1 MNGLGPECHK
11 QLWHSV
17 QGLETEIVLAVCWDR
32 LINCWLNSLLVFQNI
47 VCGDGFYLESAYLF
61 CLWYKCL
68 PHAVLS
74 DFESSYVEKK
84 PITKQKDCW
93 TIKTESFFPTI
104 FWLGLLIIFVRIAA
118 AAVQAKQFRPPPPSC
133 LHVSLG
139 GLKWRC
145 NPCSMSWSAPCLLP
159 GWSSP
164 INLCL
169 KCIQR
174 IGLRG
179 QPNF

>member
-1 MNGLGPECHK
+1 MIHDPFLKIYIYNKNEWPWA
-11 QLWHSV
+11 LWHSV

-32 LINCWLNSLLVFQNI
+32 LINCSLNSLLVFQNI

-93 TIKTESFFPTI
+93 TKKTESFLSNHLLGRPTYY
-104 FWLGLLIIFVRIAA
+104 LCQDCCCSSASK
-118 AAVQAKQFRPPPPSC
+118 AVQTAPTKLPSHLPRRPQ
-133 LHVSLG
+133 
-139 GLKWRC
+139 
-145 NPCSMSWSAPCLLP
+145 MEM
-159 GWSSP
+159 
-164 INLCL
+164 
-169 KCIQR
+169 
-174 IGLRG
+174 
-179 QPNF
+179 

>member
-1 MNGLGPECHK
+1 MQSFQTLKVATLKRNQLQSKRTAEQKK
-11 QLWHSV
+11 QR
-17 QGLETEIVLAVCWDR
+17 A
-32 LINCWLNSLLVFQNI
+32 
-47 VCGDGFYLESAYLF
+47 FY
-61 CLWYKCL
+61 
-68 PHAVLS
+68 
-74 DFESSYVEKK
+74 
-84 PITKQKDCW
+84 
-93 TIKTESFFPTI
+93 PTI
-104 FWLGLLIIFVRIAA
+104 FWVGLLIIFVRIAA

-139 GLKWRC
+139 SLKWRC

-179 QPNF
+179 QPNFWCLECLRSSCC

>member
-1 MNGLGPECHK
+1 MQSFQTLKVATLKRNQLQSKRTAEQKK
-11 QLWHSV
+11 QR
-17 QGLETEIVLAVCWDR
+17 A
-32 LINCWLNSLLVFQNI
+32 
-47 VCGDGFYLESAYLF
+47 FY
-61 CLWYKCL
+61 
-68 PHAVLS
+68 
-74 DFESSYVEKK
+74 
-84 PITKQKDCW
+84 
-93 TIKTESFFPTI
+93 PTI
-104 FWLGLLIIFVRIAA
+104 FWVGLLIIFVRIAA

-179 QPNF
+179 QPNSSASDPVVVKCACSSKMLLLHIDTVGSVWHRPTVGTR